1 MKKIYKAAVIGGG
14 NIGAG
19 IDIYKK
25 NVRPG
30 SHAESYL
37 RNKRFELCA
46 IVETNKERYA
56 YLNKHYRGVKIYDKY
71 DKMEDMLLAVKP
83 DIVSVATPTKDHFN
97 PVVLAASQKVP
108 VILCEKP
115 LSYDLQEAKTMIK
128 KCRENGAKLFVN
140 HNRHYDRL
148 MIKWSQKIKNG
159 LLGNLEQAMF
169 QYYNGL
175 YNNGTHFL
183 DLVMMFVGKPIYVM
197 ARKNKKTSWNENDIN
212 VDGLLFF
219 ENGLTLSIQSL
230 SKNYGY
236 QNVKIF
242 GEKGMLEIGNMTY
255 EIRYRKKIKNKNF
268 KNFFQLDD
276 KCQKEGGE
284 RSWMAGVI
292 EYFAE
297 YLDGKK
303 QAISTGED
311 GLAVLK
317 VLESLKKSASLE
329 GKIVKINY

>member
-1 MKKIYKAAVIGGG
+1 MKKIYKAVVIGGG

-19 IDIYKK
+19 VDIYNK
-25 NVRPG
+25 NIRPG
-30 SHAESYL
+30 SHADAYSK
-37 RNKRFELCA
+37 NKRFELCA
-46 IVETNKERYA
+46 IVETDKARHA
-56 YLNKHYRGVKIYDKY
+56 YLNKYYPGVKIYE
-71 DKMEDMLLAVKP
+71 KMEDMLLAVKP
-83 DIVSVATPTKDHFN
+83 DIVSVATPTKDHFKA
-97 PVVLAASQKVP
+97 VILAASRKVP
-108 VILCEKP
+108 VVLCEKP
-115 LSYDLQEAKTMIK
+115 IAYDLREAEIMIK
-128 KCRENGAKLFVN
+128 KCQENGTKLFIN
-140 HNRHYDRL
+140 HIRHYDGL
-148 MIKWSQKIKNG
+148 MNKWSEKVKSG

-183 DLVMMFVGKPIYVM
+183 DLVMMFAGKPVYVM
-197 ARKNKKTSWNENDIN
+197 AKKNETIPWNENDIN

-236 QNVKIF
+236 QNIKIF

-255 EIRYRKKIKNKNF
+255 EIKYCKKIKNKNF

-276 KCQKEGGE
+276 KCLSEGKK

-292 EYFAE
+292 NYFAE
-297 YLDGKK
+297 YMDGERKE
-303 QAISTGED
+303 ISSGED

-317 VLESLKKSASLE
+317 ILESLKKSASLK
-329 GKIVKINY
+329 GKIIIINY

>member
-1 MKKIYKAAVIGGG
+1 MKKTYKAAVIGGG

-25 NVRPG
+25 NIRPG
-30 SHAESYL
+30 SHAEAYL
-37 RNKRFELCA
+37 KSKRFKLCA
-46 IVETNKERYA
+46 LVETNKARHA
-56 YLNKHYRGVKIYDKY
+56 YLNKHYRGVKIYNKA
-71 DKMEDMLLAVKP
+71 EDMFSAVKP
-83 DIVSVATPTKDHFN
+83 DIVSVATPTEDHFN
-97 PVVLAASQKVP
+97 PVILAASQKVP

-115 LSYDLQEAKTMIK
+115 ISYDLREAEMMIK
-128 KCRENGAKLFVN
+128 KCKENGTKLFVN
-140 HNRHYDRL
+140 HIRHYDSL
-148 MIKWSQKIKNG
+148 IIKWSEKVKSG
-159 LLGNLEQAMF
+159 LLGGLEQATF

-183 DLVMMFVGKPIYVM
+183 DLVMMFAGKPIYAM
-197 ARKNKKTSWNENDIN
+197 AKKNEKTSWNENDIN

-255 EIRYRKKIKNKNF
+255 EIKYCKKINNKNF

-276 KCQKEGGE
+276 KCQKEGEE
-284 RSWMAGVI
+284 RSWMAGAVN
-292 EYFAE
+292 YFAE
-297 YLDGKK
+297 YMDGKRHK
-303 QAISTGED
+303 ISTGED
-311 GLAVLK
+311 GLAVIK
-317 VLESLKKSASLE
+317 VLESLSKSALSE
-329 GKIVKINY
+329 GIIVEINY

>member
-1 MKKIYKAAVIGGG
+1 MKKIYKATVIGCG

-19 IDIYKK
+19 VDIYKK
-25 NVRPG
+25 NIRPG

-37 RNKRFELCA
+37 KNKRFELCA
-46 IVETNKERYA
+46 LVEANKERHA
-56 YLNKHYRGVKIYDKY
+56 YLKKYYPGVKIYNTA
-71 DKMEDMLLAVKP
+71 EDMFLEVEP
-83 DIVSVATPTKDHFN
+83 DMVSVATPTSDHCRA
-97 PVVLAASQKVP
+97 VALAADKKVP

-115 LSYDLQEAKTMIK
+115 ISYDLQEAQMMIK
-128 KCRENGAKLFVN
+128 KCKENGVKLFIN
-140 HNRHYDRL
+140 HNRHYDSL
-148 MIKWSQKIKNG
+148 MTKWSEKIKAG
-159 LLGNLEQAMF
+159 LLGDLEQGMF

-183 DLVMMFVGKPIYVM
+183 DLVMMFAGKPICVM
-197 ARKNKKTSWNENDIN
+197 AKTNNKTSWNENDMN

-219 ENGLTLSIQSL
+219 ENGFTLSIQSL

-236 QNVKIF
+236 QDVKIF

-255 EIRYRKKIKNKNF
+255 EIRYYKKIKNKNF
-268 KNFFQLDD
+268 KNFFQLNDEY
-276 KCQKEGGE
+276 QKDGVE
-284 RSWMAGVI
+284 RSWMSGVMN
-292 EYFAE
+292 YFVE

-317 VLESLKKSASLE
+317 ILQSLRKSASLG
-329 GKIVKINY
+329 GKTIRINY